1 MCKEGFAMTRK
12 EAIVTEM
19 ISHFTVDLACF
30 FLLAGR
36 FSLAV
41 SPSLLGGGYLIFVLL
56 SFGLRPFLGA
66 VLDEFPRFP
75 SQSVGCLAVGVACLL
90 PVSWGWV
97 ALFLAAVGSA
107 LFHTG
112 TGGESVSFARG
123 YFLRVGL
130 IFSTGCLGAAL
141 GGLLAST
148 GFPAW
153 VLSLLLGICS
163 LGCYFFAQA
172 RKYPRRIRSFRHSMT
187 RKLPWWAGL
196 GLTLFPLFVAGLTVS
211 LLPLERTDGAWVF
224 LPALF
229 CLLGRGFGSFA
240 ADRFGP
246 RKTSVVCFGAAAVLL
261 TVFTHVPLA
270 YCVGL
275 GFLSAPL
282 SVGIGT
288 AVSLLPSR
296 PHFSF
301 GVCSTAILVGSVFG
315 FFRGAATGPVR
326 FLVAVLLILCV
337 AISAVLYTDHCK
349 MFVIPRSK
357 RKGEKA

>member
-1 MCKEGFAMTRK
+1 MTRK

-41 SPSLLGGGYLIFVLL
+41 SPSLLGGGYLIFLL
-56 SFGLRPFLGA
+56 ISFGLRPFLGV

-75 SQSVGCLAVGVACLL
+75 AQTVGCLAVGVACLL
-90 PVSWGWV
+90 PVSWGWG

-112 TGGESVSFARG
+112 MGGESVSFARG

-130 IFSTGCLGAAL
+130 ILSTGCLGAAL
-141 GGLLAST
+141 GGLLARTS
-148 GFPAW
+148 FPSW
-153 VLSLLLGICS
+153 VCALLLVFCS

-187 RKLPWWAGL
+187 RKLPWWGAL
-196 GLTLFPLFVAGLTVS
+196 GLTLVPLFVAALTGA
-211 LLPLERTDGAWVF
+211 LLPPDRTDGVWGI
-224 LPALF
+224 LPPLF
-229 CLLGRGFGSFA
+229 CLLGRGLGAFA

-246 RKTSVVCFGAAAVLL
+246 RKTSVVCFGAAALLL
-261 TVFTHVPLA
+261 TVFTHIPLA

-288 AVSLLPSR
+288 AVSVLPSR

-301 GVCSTAILVGSVFG
+301 GVCCTAVMTGSVFG
-315 FFRGAATGPVR
+315 FFRGAATEPVR
-326 FLVAVLLILCV
+326 LLVGVLLIV
-337 AISAVLYTDHCK
+337 SAAISAFLYTDHCK
-349 MFVIPRSK
+349 MFVIPRPK
-357 RKGEKA
+357 GKGEKA